1 MSLFGY
7 TQVNYIYQRKLRIEI
22 GITEVGDIIKG

>member
-7 TQVNYIYQRKLRIEI
+7 TQVNYTYQRKLRIEI
-22 GITEVGDIIKG
+22 SITEVGDIIKG